1 VARPGCGNALEKPY
15 TNQVIEIPL
24 SEAQF
29 AAAAQ
34 RLRPHGVELTA
45 PTGTI
50 SRSGVT
56 ARYTYT
62 GSLLT
67 IEIIQRPFL
76 VPVSV
81 IESKLK
87 AYIEQAL
94 AEPANPPANTA
105 V

>member
-1 VARPGCGNALEKPY
+1 MGRCCGDVLEKPY
-15 TNQVIEIPL
+15 TKQVIEIPL

-29 AAAAQ
+29 AAAAE
-34 RLRPHGVELTA
+34 RLRPHGVELKA

-56 ARYTYT
+56 ARYTYA
-62 GSLLT
+62 GGMLA
-67 IEIIQRPFL
+67 IEIIERPFL
-76 VPVSV
+76 FPVSV

-94 AEPANPPANTA
+94 AEPANPPSSTA
-105 V
+105 R